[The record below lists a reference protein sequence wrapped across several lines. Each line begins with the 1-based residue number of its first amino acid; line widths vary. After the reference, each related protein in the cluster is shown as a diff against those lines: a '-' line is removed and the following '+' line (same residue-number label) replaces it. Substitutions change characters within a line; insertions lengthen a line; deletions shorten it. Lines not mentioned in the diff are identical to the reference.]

1 MSNEI
6 SRVYQF
12 LAERPDWKTDMDIDG
27 NGTIL
32 KSEFSEFMKNEFDW
46 ESLEGWNGETSKQ
59 TDLINEFW
67 KNIDTTQSGNVTGT
81 NFKNK
86 NALDTKEVT
95 NMNNKIEM
103 YEILNEYTSTLS
115 APSIISDSSRWK
127 QSVST
132 SLANLTETFI
142 KNGGKKEDL
151 LSYLESVS
159 TSVQNKT
166 TADCV
171 ADEYLNQELND
182 FMKEYNYSYLED
194 KTLQNI
200 ISNYIQNIPEGS
212 SNEDIKSTVELI
224 IDAYLATAGLKEDNA
239 FDLGNFG
246 YTPNENSQLNEL
258 QVSMLTKNLEKEI
271 QSSDLSEQFNNNN
284 ELYTSAITSYIST
297 LKFGDFYTVSNN
309 LLESFKA
316 SNAYKDV
323 QNTITAKNILTS
335 EDFYNKLSEIS
346 ESLAEKVKNDGRYLD
361 IMDDLETALLNKV
374 KAGEFNDNNG
384 TINEEEAL
392 NWLIEQVKSNLDDFF
407 PNGLG
412 DMSVIELN
420 NLYNTLVEA
429 ANNMTD
435 DDESLKAH
443 RDAAIKYCDALT
455 TKSPKL
461 KEMVTNAF
469 GDSYKTTINKLYP
482 SEINEKIQELQQQ
495 AAQYG
500 DPKDLTL
507 KSSSWGIQS
516 SAMDLET
523 SKNSAINLIKD
534 KLQDLE
540 NQINSASFMTRMRLK
555 IQQRNILNELKNTF
569 GSDDYASAINNM
581 DANSLVSAMQKVNN
595 LFQTNWEPSSSS
607 SAQTISN
614 ITISQGDTE
623 TFNIAP
629 AFTDKN
635 GNDVVVTSDRITYK
649 SSNTSVA
656 TVDNN
661 GTVTFNGNNAGTYTV
676 TLSVY
681 VDGVE
686 VGTNTITV
694 ECIKK
699 LDLSTVSTNF
709 ESTPISDHIKNGNT
723 AVNLSGFTN
732 MNTAK
737 SNAKSSIS
745 TYVDRIVEILTDAG
759 YNASRLQKTATTII
773 NYYNACIDAIYD
785 HGGDSNYEGYNNLQF
800 VYVDADGNTHTE
812 DSKFSQKTK
821 KREADA
827 GRTGAGAETIDH
839 NSTGIRMNESY
850 AGDNTYE
857 FYINVGVLLEKFQKF
872 YNEL

>member
-171 ADEYLNQELND
+171 ADEYLNQELKD

-374 KAGEFNDNNG
+374 KAGEFNDDNG

-500 DPKDLTL
+500 DPKDLVTTSACWGNLKDQISVAPGNNKTYTL
-507 KSSSWGIQS
+507 
-516 SAMDLET
+516 T
-523 SKNSAINLIKD
+523 PNFKD
-534 KLQDLE
+534 KLG
-540 NQINSASFMTRMRLK
+540 
-555 IQQRNILNELKNTF
+555 NT
-569 GSDDYASAINNM
+569 
-581 DANSLVSAMQKVNN
+581 
-595 LFQTNWEPSSSS
+595 
-607 SAQTISN
+607 QTI
-614 ITISQGDTE
+614 
-623 TFNIAP
+623 
-629 AFTDKN
+629 
-635 GNDVVVTSDRITYK
+635 TSDRITYK

-656 TVDNN
+656 NIDSN
-661 GTVTFNGNNAGTYTV
+661 GVVTINGSTSGTYTS
-676 TLSVY
+676 TITIL
-681 VDGVE
+681 VDGIE
-686 VGTNTITV
+686 VGNKTITV
-694 ECIKK
+694 KVVPSTIDWKSIEERYNGYISTGNSDTPNGSKTIKELYEGNGVINLLPCEGMYGDKDWKGCIELAKTNIATFINNTLLDAISNSGGYDTETVKEAANKVIALYQLALSDSIDNWAGKK
-699 LDLSTVSTNF
+699 SDRYNLINYDGENYKYGVSKWYSNGTAQNTSYSASCSADNNELGLRISEGYDHTNF
-709 ESTPISDHIKNGNT
+709 QITVNT
-723 AVNLSGFTN
+723 KCIMDLFNRF
-732 MNTAK
+732 
-737 SNAKSSIS
+737 
-745 TYVDRIVEILTDAG
+745 YEQIL
-759 YNASRLQKTATTII
+759 
-773 NYYNACIDAIYD
+773 
-785 HGGDSNYEGYNNLQF
+785 
-800 VYVDADGNTHTE
+800 
-812 DSKFSQKTK
+812 
-821 KREADA
+821 
-827 GRTGAGAETIDH
+827 
-839 NSTGIRMNESY
+839 NS
-850 AGDNTYE
+850 
-857 FYINVGVLLEKFQKF
+857 
-872 YNEL
+872 